1 MDRVWDFGLGFYY
14 VELGF
19 ILCWIG
25 FVHWTCCDL
34 LFSDL
39 DIRTN
44 FVVNEN
50 FEDPMCNILKLQG
63 LNLTFFKSVIQG
75 LFLPILN
82 S

>member
-19 ILCWIG
+19 ILCWIS

-44 FVVNEN
+44 FVVNETLGTQSAKISKSN
-50 FEDPMCNILKLQG
+50 FQG
-63 LNLTFFKSVIQG
+63 LMMSQYD
-75 LFLPILN
+75 